1 MGVGEDS
8 RRNLS
13 HQRQGEGGGGG
24 AGEGAG
30 LPSVLLLL
38 HHLLQ
43 HEQLAREESQSAGYR
58 ELERRCLLTAT
69 TEGRSEKI
77 TAWRGVCYIASLE
90 EKLNGALLW
99 RSSPL

>member
-58 ELERRCLLTAT
+58 ELERR
-69 TEGRSEKI
+69 G
-77 TAWRGVCYIASLE
+77 E
-90 EKLNGALLW
+90 E
-99 RSSPL
+99 RR